1 MADIITTINRIA
13 STPLYRNVYQERDGS
28 KQWLGFRK
36 FLSRAQADK
45 WARSDTKAVRVFVIK
60 VTPKQRGLLIE
71 ANLEDFE

>member
-28 KQWLGFRK
+28 RQWLGFSN

-45 WARSDTKAVRVFVIK
+45 WAAQSDKRAIRVFVIK
-60 VTPKQRGLLIE
+60 VTPKSCLS
-71 ANLEDFE
+71 